1 MASPEAIKGS
11 ATQQSPPGSS
21 VKSRSSKDDP
31 MSHKTSKTTRK
42 KGMPMKAPDE
52 EEEEPAPLPQLTA
65 SLAHQFGIQELG
77 RLLPEDP
84 VLIALDARTSSRL
97 HGSISI
103 PQIDEVY
110 TTLEANGLSSQ
121 SQYQYCGKGVS
132 VARKYYHA
140 TKRSDETPLE
150 YLHRLT
156 VAGIRAK
163 LRVKDDNATERREH
177 VEHFIDT
184 LGSHEQARADQLIML
199 SIEDGEALER
209 ILRARQQSRDHQGKV
224 VYNPSK
230 FRAKTPAPTPA
241 KAVNSLRAQGE
252 QNHDDYAVVS
262 QVEEERREEPSR
274 VSAVTPSNRG
284 DEKSTEPHQR
294 PPCSHCGLTLHK
306 SEDCW
311 TSLTCSH
318 CNGRHP
324 SDRCLKLCKACGEMH
339 EAGACRFEEF
349 FNVMRQW
356 YVPQRHAGM
365 LPPDAEKMLN

>member
-1 MASPEAIKGS
+1 MSPAEVCLLMNDLITGPARQWYLQLSRDI
-11 ATQQSPPGSS
+11 
-21 VKSRSSKDDP
+21 RSSWND
-31 MSHKTSKTTRK
+31 
-42 KGMPMKAPDE
+42 
-52 EEEEPAPLPQLTA
+52 
-65 SLAHQFGIQELG
+65 
-77 RLLPEDP
+77 
-84 VLIALDARTSSRL
+84 
-97 HGSISI
+97 
-103 PQIDEVY
+103 
-110 TTLEANGLSSQ
+110 LSSHF
-121 SQYQYCGKGVS
+121 QYQYCRKGVS

-163 LRVKDDNATERREH
+163 LRVKDGNATERQEH

-184 LGSHEQARADQLIML
+184 LGSHEQALADQLIML
-199 SIEDGEALER
+199 SIENAEALER
-209 ILRARQQSRDHQGKV
+209 ILRVRQRSRDRQGKV
-224 VYNPSK
+224 VYNSSK
-230 FRAKTPAPTPA
+230 FRGKTPAPTPA

-252 QNHDDYAVVS
+252 QDHDEYAMVS
-262 QVEEERREEPSR
+262 QVEEERREEPTR
-274 VSAVTPSNRG
+274 VSAMTPSNRG
-284 DEKSTEPHQR
+284 DEKSTQPHQR

-311 TSLTCSH
+311 TILTCSH

-365 LPPDAEKMLN
+365 LPPDAENMLN